1 MNEFKEDQRRHI
13 DIIEAI
19 ITRMSENSKQMK
31 AWCIALVSGLIGVS
45 FTIKIPWLCIV
56 AALAVIVFC
65 YLDAFY
71 LKLERCFRRLY
82 NDVVGIGNDEQPPK
96 KVKLYDTSI
105 GAYEKNV
112 TIKSACESSS
122 IRPFYIGMLVGVILL
137 SGLAFFI
144 ECKDDGEK
152 IKLTNDSFSLKIEE
166 PLDVKLKEFDSL
178 KVNINKI
185 DSLIVKI
192 DEIKKINLQIIDTV
206 KTKNFVK
213 KGN

>member
-1 MNEFKEDQRRHI
+1 MKEFTEDQRRHI
-13 DIIEAI
+13 DIIEAT

-31 AWCIALVSGLIGVS
+31 EWCIALVSGLIGVS
-45 FTIKIPWLCIV
+45 FTIKISWLCII
-56 AALAVIVFC
+56 AALAVVVFC

-82 NDVVGIGNDEQPPK
+82 NDVVGIGNGKHPPK

-105 GAYEKNV
+105 GEYEKNV
-112 TIKSACESSS
+112 TIKSACGSSS
-122 IRPFYIGMLVGVILL
+122 IRPFYIGMLGGVILL

-152 IKLTNDSFSLKIEE
+152 IKLTNDSFILKVEK

-178 KVNINKI
+178 KININKI

-192 DEIKKINLQIIDTV
+192 DELKRINMQIIDTV
-206 KTKNFVK
+206 KTKSFLK
-213 KGN
+213 KGK

>member
-1 MNEFKEDQRRHI
+1 MKEFTEDQRRHI

-45 FTIKIPWLCIV
+45 FTIKILWLCFIAV
-56 AALAVIVFC
+56 LAVIVFC

-82 NDVVGIGNDEQPPK
+82 NDVVGIGNDRQPPK

-105 GAYEKNV
+105 GEYEKNV

-122 IRPFYIGMLVGVILL
+122 IRPFYIGMLGGVILL

-152 IKLTNDSFSLKIEE
+152 IKLTNDSFSLKVEK

-178 KVNINKI
+178 KININKI

-192 DEIKKINLQIIDTV
+192 EELKRINMQIIDTV
-206 KTKNFVK
+206 KTKSFLK
-213 KGN
+213 KGK